1 MAISLYETDSLSII
15 LVKTIAA
22 EIRLAVISG
31 KGVVQVPEHPGIFF
45 ITELA
50 EGVPPFN
57 APIEVDEKYYIDA
70 RRFSTVNKAGE
81 MKTND
86 SISMDYQTRLTLL
99 ERSWVHSIDKS
110 DFFYSS
116 PTHLTQYCNWLA
128 KNLSHHFRLP
138 FEEENL
144 VLAAC
149 ALFYAGQHFN
159 NITESSKDKLISRY
173 IMNALPLMDTSIQR
187 VQEDQDI
194 NYPRNIEEFCTF
206 IRNANISLVFKSFD
220 SVQLKNII
228 GRTFT
233 FGVSDPT
240 LSLRLAIE
248 HPPAWLALEAT
259 IYDNTFLRNTILG
272 KQLHGQRGLSYQS
285 LFGRWF
291 EKLKG

>member
-1 MAISLYETDSLSII
+1 MAKNLYETDSLSGI
-15 LVKTIAA
+15 LVKSIAA
-22 EIRLAVISG
+22 EIRIAVIGG
-31 KGVVQVPEHPGIFF
+31 KGVTQVPEHPGIFY
-45 ITELA
+45 ITEAA
-50 EGVPPFN
+50 ESVPPFN

-70 RRFSTVNKAGE
+70 RRFTTLNKSGE
-81 MKTND
+81 LKITD
-86 SISMDYQTRLTLL
+86 GISNDYQTRLTLL

-116 PTHLTQYCNWLA
+116 PTHLTEYCNWLA
-128 KNLSHHFRLP
+128 KNLSHHFRLG

-149 ALFYAGQHFN
+149 GLFYAGQHFN
-159 NITESSKDKLISRY
+159 NITENSKDKLINRY
-173 IMNALPLMDTSIQR
+173 LMNALPLMDTSIQR
-187 VQEDQDI
+187 VQEEQEI
-194 NYPRNIEEFCTF
+194 NHPRNVEEFCAF

-220 SVQLKNII
+220 SIQLKNII

-233 FGVSDPT
+233 FGVSDPF

-272 KQLHGQRGLSYQS
+272 KQLHGSRGSSYQS